1 MTPGMKKA
9 WENGDKELVKQFYNK
24 EVLQEQLKTFYRN
37 VHAAYA
43 YALGSLPAEDPHIDR
58 KAYIEELVAWFIAAS
73 KGELALDEA
82 IKRDNWNSFDI
93 EEYCNNAKLKPGT
106 SITPGSNDFPA
117 KDEDIFIVHKINHTQ
132 TPSTRK
138 TDIKLWNFV

>member
-1 MTPGMKKA
+1 MLSDKQFKDIYHMTPGMKKA
-9 WENGDKELVKQFYNK
+9 WENSDKELVKQFYNK

-106 SITPGSNDFPA
+106 SITPGDDDFPV
-117 KDEDIFIVHKINHTQ
+117 KDEDIFPIRICTIN
-132 TPSTRK
+132 PE
-138 TDIKLWNFV
+138 D

>member
-24 EVLQEQLKTFYRN
+24 EVLKEQLKTFYRN

-43 YALGSLPAEDPHIDR
+43 YALGALPAEDPHIDR
-58 KAYIEELVAWFIAAS
+58 KAYIEELAVWLIAAS

-106 SITPGSNDFPA
+106 SITPGDDDFPV
-117 KDEDIFIVHKINHTQ
+117 KDEDIFPIRICTIN
-132 TPSTRK
+132 PE
-138 TDIKLWNFV
+138 D